1 MVKKQAKGKN
11 KSKVVIAAE
20 SDDSEADAE
29 NKIEERLAK
38 VFQNQ
43 DDESEF
49 SDDQSDFGDSQ
60 DKENTV

>member
-49 SDDQSDFGDSQ
+49 SDD
-60 DKENTV
+60 